1 MKIVID
7 TNIVFSAVINSQGKI
22 GDLIFKS
29 SNCFHFYSADYLLFE
44 LSNHREKLKKL
55 SKLSDA
61 QLTKS
66 LYHISRKIRFID
78 EQIIPREIWVDS
90 EKNVSEIDIDDVD
103 FVSMTKY
110 LNGILWTGDKRLH
123 NGLKKSDFV
132 QVMNTDELLDFRN
145 EILKRG

>member
-1 MKIVID
+1 MKIIID

-22 GDLIFKS
+22 GDFIFKS

-61 QLTKS
+61 RLTKS

-90 EKNVSEIDIDDVD
+90 EKNVSEIDIDDVN
-103 FVSMTKY
+103 FESMTKY
-110 LNGILWTGDKRLH
+110 LNGILWIGDKRLH
-123 NGLKKSDFV
+123 KGLKKSKFI
-132 QVMNTDELLDFRN
+132 QVMNTNELLEFRN
-145 EILKRG
+145 EILTRE

>member
-1 MKIVID
+1 
-7 TNIVFSAVINSQGKI
+7 
-22 GDLIFKS
+22 
-29 SNCFHFYSADYLLFE
+29 LFE

-61 QLTKS
+61 RLTKS